1 MTNYRDF
8 VESKLAD
15 IDRRRADIES
25 ERERLLTTLGVLD
38 EADSSQGDKS
48 RPVVNAA
55 TADVPVPVAIVN
67 HLITAGRTMT
77 TAELNDLL
85 SQRSVTRPHMH
96 SALYRL
102 KNRGITFKAGKNMWG
117 LVGRDDRTT
126 DGLSG

>member
-8 VESKLAD
+8 IESKLAD

-25 ERERLLTTLGVLD
+25 ERERLLTTVGVLD

-55 TADVPVPVAIVN
+55 TAKVTVPFAIVD
-67 HLITAGRTMT
+67 HLNSSGRIMT
-77 TAELNDLL
+77 TDELHDYL
-85 SQRSVTRPHMH
+85 SQRAVTRPHMY
-96 SALYRL
+96 SALHRL
-102 KNRGITFKAGKNMWG
+102 KNRGIVFKAGKNTWG

-126 DGLSG
+126 D